1 MSLKKRKRRI
11 GVLLDMTPM
20 VDIAILLLIFYM
32 TTTQFKPPQTREV
45 TLPLSHSQIELPD
58 KDVINITVTDMD
70 SIFVDAVIEVDK
82 ELESGAVVK
91 AKERVYETTSQEDV
105 GNTIN
110 RFRAGQIGKD
120 PGSHGTVLA
129 RALIVIRADRDAS
142 YGIIQKVMDSMVEAN
157 LSRFQIVTDAEKD

>member
-1 MSLKKRKRRI
+1 MALKKMKRRI

-58 KDVINITVTDMD
+58 KDVINITVTDKD

-82 ELESGAVVK
+82 ETESGAMVK
-91 AKERVYETTSQEDV
+91 SKERVYETTSEDEV

-110 RFRAGQIGKD
+110 RFRAGQIGKN
-120 PGSHGTVLA
+120 PGGHGTALVK
-129 RALIVIRADRDAS
+129 ALIVIRADRDAS
-142 YGIIQKVMDSMVEAN
+142 YGIIQKVMDNMVESN
-157 LSRFQIVTDAEKD
+157 LSRFQIVTDPEST